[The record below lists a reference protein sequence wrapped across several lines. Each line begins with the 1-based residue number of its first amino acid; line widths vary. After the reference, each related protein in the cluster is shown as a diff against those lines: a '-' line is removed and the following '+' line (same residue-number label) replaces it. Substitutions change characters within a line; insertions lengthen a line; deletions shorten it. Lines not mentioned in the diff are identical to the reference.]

1 MKNLRLSTQI
11 LIIVLICLVF
21 VPLTTVTVIVP
32 VYTNAT
38 LNDTYEALE
47 YQLSVGG
54 DHMLNSFIITNSY
67 GGIVAYRIMEDEASI
82 PFETLN
88 NIIIEVIDGEDT
100 GKGRIKIPGGGEVY
114 YAYKTQAGNK
124 RIVFSKG
131 MSLVETF
138 LGGGQ
143 NIRPIIVTS
152 LFMLLPVV
160 IIMFWFTYVSRS
172 VKSIELSL
180 SQGKGK
186 KFIASKELQSL
197 SDSIEVYKNELEQAT
212 EQKRRLMQNI
222 SHELK
227 TPITTIKMYAEG
239 IEDGIYR
246 DNDIKKSTQVIKEE
260 SDVLLDRVN
269 KIMDINKLYEVESED
284 LIQKS
289 STVILSEVVF
299 ECLEKYSKRAPNVKF
314 DAKLERAEW
323 RGTKEIWST
332 IIENI
337 FDNNIRH
344 GAKNI
349 EITVKKN
356 LLVIENDGE
365 KIEEKILPRIFEPFM
380 KGEHG
385 NFGLGLNIIQR
396 SLGMLDYT
404 VQLQNTE
411 KGVMYKVMP
420 IV

>member
-138 LGGGQ
+138 L
-143 NIRPIIVTS
+143 
-152 LFMLLPVV
+152 
-160 IIMFWFTYVSRS
+160 
-172 VKSIELSL
+172 
-180 SQGKGK
+180 
-186 KFIASKELQSL
+186 
-197 SDSIEVYKNELEQAT
+197 
-212 EQKRRLMQNI
+212 
-222 SHELK
+222 
-227 TPITTIKMYAEG
+227 
-239 IEDGIYR
+239 
-246 DNDIKKSTQVIKEE
+246 
-260 SDVLLDRVN
+260 
-269 KIMDINKLYEVESED
+269 
-284 LIQKS
+284 
-289 STVILSEVVF
+289 
-299 ECLEKYSKRAPNVKF
+299 
-314 DAKLERAEW
+314 
-323 RGTKEIWST
+323 
-332 IIENI
+332 
-337 FDNNIRH
+337 
-344 GAKNI
+344 
-349 EITVKKN
+349 
-356 LLVIENDGE
+356 
-365 KIEEKILPRIFEPFM
+365 
-380 KGEHG
+380 
-385 NFGLGLNIIQR
+385 
-396 SLGMLDYT
+396 
-404 VQLQNTE
+404 
-411 KGVMYKVMP
+411 
-420 IV
+420 